1 MIGSLGFIFQHLM
14 SVYPA
19 LAVFGLCGMFYS
31 LRPKPTLSVLESE
44 SCKIQSKS
52 QKSLLKFLF

>member
-1 MIGSLGFIFQHLM
+1 MVGILGFIFQHLM

-19 LAVFGLCGMFYS
+19 LVVFRLCGMFYS
-31 LRPKPTLSVLESE
+31 LRPKPTLSVLKGESW
-44 SCKIQSKS
+44 KIQSKS